1 MSELADRYR
10 PMIEHDREQAIHELL
25 NLTRI
30 EPTSV
35 EAHALLTLA
44 YQRCMDFAACA
55 EAARAVLRLEPMHA
69 DALHQ
74 LALSQTMLD
83 DDAGALETYRG
94 IWETTRTAMAGH
106 SVGLMLHRLG
116 RLDEAREH
124 LDSFLPHLPFDNLH
138 FLTTARSLMRICRD
152 QGRPLES
159 DHHAHALI
167 VRCRRHPLTVSSH
180 LLDRDQSSAFPEWI
194 RLTEKARLA
203 DLLTRSRDVDP
214 GGRFPETF
222 DLPRQREGLL
232 AYAASAPAGT
242 LLIAKPVRGSGGQ
255 GISVTNDVASVADR
269 HDVVV
274 QRYLDR
280 PYLIDG
286 RKGHLRIYALI
297 TSLDPLR
304 AYVYDDG
311 IVRFAPEPYDPRP
324 ERLSDISMHV
334 TNTALHHGHPGLVI
348 SENPDEEDVG
358 AIWSLSAVL
367 QRMGAEGHEPAKVLG
382 EIRDLVGWFLRHVER
397 EGLFARQA
405 ARAPARAFGPKLLG
419 FDILLDADAHPW
431 LIEIQTSP
439 AATGT
444 PLVNKINGELFT
456 TIFNMTVGVL
466 AEDDTSLHGLA
477 ALREPAGIFRRE
489 AEIES
494 DAKGRFHPIWD

>member
-35 EAHALLTLA
+35 EAHALLTVA
-44 YQRCMDFAACA
+44 YQRCMDFAASA
-55 EAARAVLRLEPMHA
+55 EAARAVLRLEPTHA

-106 SVGLMLHRLG
+106 SIGLMLHRLG
-116 RLDEAREH
+116 RLDEARDH
-124 LDSFLPHLPFDNLH
+124 LDSVLPQLPFDNLH

-167 VRCRRHPLTVSSH
+167 LRARRQPLAVSSQ

-194 RLTEKARLA
+194 RLAEKARLA
-203 DLLTRSRDVDP
+203 DLLTRSRAVDP

-222 DLPRQREGLL
+222 DLPRRREELI
-232 AYAASAPAGT
+232 AFAAAAPQGT

-255 GISVTNDVASVADR
+255 GISVTDDVTTVADR

-297 TSLDPLR
+297 TGLEPLR
-304 AYVYDDG
+304 AYVYDEG
-311 IVRFAPEPYDPRP
+311 IVRFAPEPYDSRRD
-324 ERLSDISMHV
+324 RLTDISMHV

-367 QRMGAEGHEPAKVLG
+367 RRLAADGHDRETVLG
-382 EIRDLVGWFLRHVER
+382 GIRELIGWFLRQVER

-405 ARAPARAFGPKLLG
+405 ARGPARAFGPKLLG
-419 FDILLDADAHPW
+419 FDVLLDADAHPW
-431 LIEIQTSP
+431 LLEIQTSP
-439 AATGT
+439 AATGS

-456 TIFNMTVGVL
+456 TIFNMSVGVL

-477 ALREPAGIFRRE
+477 ALREPVGLVRRE
-489 AEIES
+489 IEIES
-494 DAKGRFHPIWD
+494 DARGRFRPIWD